1 MAQKYRHFLYEKRIT
16 IYFNQMKTSVS
27 LKLAETT
34 MELEQILGLQEKNL
48 VHTLSEADKK
58 SNGFVTVRHDLDLLK
73 KMNAVTR
80 QIIAK
85 DGDNV
90 VGYALVMLKSFSS
103 MIPVLQPMF
112 DMFGKLTYKG
122 KSLEDYSYY
131 VMGQICIADTHR
143 GMGIFEG
150 LYAKHKE
157 IYSPKFDICL
167 TEISSSNLRSMRAH
181 EKAGF
186 TVLHN
191 FDDKTD
197 NWNIMIW
204 DWNINR
210 ATIS

>member
-1 MAQKYRHFLYEKRIT
+1 
-16 IYFNQMKTSVS
+16 MKTTAS
-27 LKLAETT
+27 LKLADSTT
-34 MELEQILGLQEKNL
+34 ELEQILSLQEKNL
-48 VHTLSEADKK
+48 VHYVSESDKK
-58 SNGFVTVRHDLDLLK
+58 SNGFVTVRHDLALLK
-73 KMNAVTR
+73 KMNAVAR

-85 DGDNV
+85 DEDKV

-112 DMFGKLTYKG
+112 DMFGELTYKG

-143 GMGIFEG
+143 GLGIFEG

-157 IYSPKFDICL
+157 IYSPQFDICL
-167 TEISSSNLRSMRAH
+167 TEISSSNPRSMRAH
-181 EKAGF
+181 EKVGF
-186 TVLHN
+186 SVLHN

-204 DWNINR
+204 DWN
-210 ATIS
+210 